1 MTTYVQPPEL
11 GVGDHRPRRAFRR
24 RALLAG
30 LVIGLASAGAGAVAG
45 AASLPSVEE
54 MRRMSAE
61 ELGLDPALL
70 DHPLVAPIVDAMTE
84 RVQDRLMDEARR
96 SVAVAVGA
104 STATAV
110 AGVAV
115 AELLDRR
122 AR

>member
-1 MTTYVQPPEL
+1 MTTHPHPPDPWDEER
-11 GVGDHRPRRAFRR
+11 RPPGAFRR

-30 LVIGLASAGAGAVAG
+30 LLIGMASAGAGAVAG
-45 AASLPSVEE
+45 AASMPSVEE
-54 MRRMSAE
+54 MRRMSVE
-61 ELGLDPALL
+61 ELGMDPELL
-70 DHPLVAPIVDAMTE
+70 DLPLVAPIVDAMSE

-110 AGVAV
+110 AGVVV

-122 AR
+122 SR

>member
-1 MTTYVQPPEL
+1 MNPHDHPSSPGTGEHRRPP
-11 GVGDHRPRRAFRR
+11 RPRR

-30 LVIGLASAGAGAVAG
+30 LVIGLASAGAGA
-45 AASLPSVEE
+45 AAAAATLPSVEE

-61 ELGLDPALL
+61 ELGVDPVLL

-84 RVQDRLMDEARR
+84 RVEDRLMDEARR

-104 STATAV
+104 SAGV
-110 AGVAV
+110 SIAGVAL

-122 AR
+122 SR